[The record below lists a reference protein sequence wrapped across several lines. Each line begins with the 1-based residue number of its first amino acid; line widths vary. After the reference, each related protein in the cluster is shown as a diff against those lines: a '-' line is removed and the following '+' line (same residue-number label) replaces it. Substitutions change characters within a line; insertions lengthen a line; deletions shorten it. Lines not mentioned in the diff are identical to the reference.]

1 MAGREKLAWI
11 LLVMAAAALA
21 AAAFAPTHAP
31 PSAAPQ
37 AAASPGRDDIT
48 DQLTRIE
55 NRLDHLES
63 PRQAGSNRASSLTAS
78 STSARAIAQTDAGP
92 PPSGSADT
100 GDSISALDA
109 QTSVAREQSR
119 LAASTLVDR
128 AIQAG
133 TWTRKDADAWVT
145 ASAGMRAEDRYALVR
160 RLVVEVNSDRLKLD
174 PGATFR

>member
-11 LLVMAAAALA
+11 LLAMAAAALA

-31 PSAAPQ
+31 ASAGLQP
-37 AAASPGRDDIT
+37 AASPGRDDIK
-48 DQLTRIE
+48 DQLMRIQ
-55 NRLDHLES
+55 NRLDHLDS
-63 PRQAGSNRASSLTAS
+63 LRQAGSSGASSIAAS
-78 STSARAIAQTDAGP
+78 STSARAITTTDAGT
-92 PPSGSADT
+92 PPSGLPDA
-100 GDSISALDA
+100 GDSIPALDA
-109 QTSVAREQSR
+109 QTSAVREQSR